1 MRKHMLKQ
9 EITIC
14 NKLGLHA
21 RAAMKLVNLAGRY
34 ESDVLLIHNNR
45 EVNAK
50 SIMNLMVIGA
60 PFGTKLT
67 LSAEGPD
74 EQQALA
80 AVIALINNKF
90 DEHE

>member
-1 MRKHMLKQ
+1 MLKQ
-9 EITIC
+9 EVTIC

-34 ESDVLLIHNNR
+34 QSDVLLIHNNR

-60 PFGTKLT
+60 PYGSKLT
-67 LSAEGPD
+67 LTSEGPD
-74 EQQALA
+74 EAQALA
-80 AVIALINNKF
+80 AVIELIKNKF

>member
-1 MRKHMLKQ
+1 MLKQ

-34 ESDVLLIHNNR
+34 QSEILLIHNNR

-60 PFGTKLT
+60 PFGTTLT
-67 LSAEGPD
+67 LTSEGPD
-74 EQQALA
+74 EKQALA
-80 AVIALINNKF
+80 AIIDLINNKF

>member
-1 MRKHMLKQ
+1 MLKQ
-9 EITIC
+9 EVTIC

-34 ESDVLLIHNNR
+34 QSDVLLIHNNR

-60 PFGTKLT
+60 PYGTKITLT
-67 LSAEGPD
+67 SEGPD
-74 EQQALA
+74 EEQALA
-80 AVIALINNKF
+80 AVIELIKNKF